1 MSSVNRFS
9 QQSDKD
15 FWKYGHL
22 VFTGFYLLPMI
33 IDFANFTAHQITLS
47 LAFYIAFILLY
58 VKAINC
64 KNGGVTKL
72 FIAMLLVCFSATFYS
87 AGTPTLFGFIAYVA
101 GYTYSN
107 YQRVYAALAI
117 ILTVLLSSYVGDIAK
132 LEYFLAVALI
142 LCAALFSYGIAAKR
156 EHLHKIREQESAKQL
171 EQLAAIAERE
181 RIARDLHDI
190 LGHSLSSIAL
200 KAELANKLNQGERYD
215 QANNEIAQVAN
226 LARQLLSDVRNA
238 VSDLKQL
245 DLVSQIAQLKQ
256 TLIAQGFNIKFNV
269 NLATLPVKVEGI
281 ASLIIKESVTN
292 LLRHSS
298 TKNGSINIEQTKQQ
312 LVINVI
318 DNAPCTTLKAG
329 NGLNGIKERA
339 EQLNG
344 NATFTCGD
352 TFTLTVVLPLSA
364 EDLK

>member
-72 FIAMLLVCFSATFYS
+72 VIAMLLVCFSATFYS

-156 EHLHKIREQESAKQL
+156 EHLHKTREQESAKQL
-171 EQLAAIAERE
+171 E
-181 RIARDLHDI
+181 
-190 LGHSLSSIAL
+190 
-200 KAELANKLNQGERYD
+200 
-215 QANNEIAQVAN
+215 
-226 LARQLLSDVRNA
+226 
-238 VSDLKQL
+238 
-245 DLVSQIAQLKQ
+245 
-256 TLIAQGFNIKFNV
+256 
-269 NLATLPVKVEGI
+269 
-281 ASLIIKESVTN
+281 
-292 LLRHSS
+292 
-298 TKNGSINIEQTKQQ
+298 
-312 LVINVI
+312 
-318 DNAPCTTLKAG
+318 
-329 NGLNGIKERA
+329 
-339 EQLNG
+339 
-344 NATFTCGD
+344 
-352 TFTLTVVLPLSA
+352 
-364 EDLK
+364 